1 MRFTLA
7 DTLPHAT
14 SCDLLALLVPE
25 PGTLGPDASAVDK
38 QLGGRLAQAARA
50 DGFTGKRDRT
60 LLLHALDAPFR
71 RVLLVG
77 AGRALGPEAVRRFA
91 AVAARAAGPVRASR
105 FALAVPT
112 DATAGGG
119 DTAQERIRAAVEG
132 AGLAAYR
139 FDRYRSREDPA
150 PEEAL
155 LLARGEHGVL
165 ERAVRQA
172 EIAVAA
178 TSRARDLV
186 NEPANVVTPSALAD
200 LAREMATRDGLGC
213 RVIDL
218 DDAREMGMGLFA
230 AVAAGSA
237 QPPKFIVLDYQPS
250 GASSGAGGRAA
261 APARTPPSGS
271 PRPRTVALAG
281 KGITFDSGGL
291 SIKTASGMA
300 TMKGDMAGAAAVI
313 ATMGALRE
321 LAVPVR
327 VLGIAPATENMIS
340 GRATRPGDIVRGLG
354 GKTVEINNTDAEGRL
369 VLADAIAF
377 AVREGVD
384 EIIDLATLTGSA
396 VIALGDHTA
405 AVMSNDQPLA
415 DRVLAAAGAA
425 GEQMWQLP
433 LYEEFTDAMR
443 GDISD
448 LKNSAGREGGAERA
462 AAFMAE
468 FAGTTPWAHL
478 DIAGP
483 AFNEDRKVP
492 PYVPLGGTG
501 YGVRTLLRYL
511 ESAAG
516 K

>member
-7 DTLPHAT
+7 DTLPQAT
-14 SCDLLALLVPE
+14 ACDLLALLVPE
-25 PGTLGPDASAVDK
+25 PGTLSGDASAVDR
-38 QLGGRLAQAARA
+38 QLGGRLADAARA
-50 DGFTGKRDRT
+50 DGFAGKRDRT
-60 LLLHALDAPFR
+60 LLLHTLDSPFR

-91 AVAARAAGPVRASR
+91 AVAARAAGPVRATR
-105 FALAVPT
+105 LALAVP
-112 DATAGGG
+112 AGAAGVA
-119 DTAQERIRAAVEG
+119 DTPLERVRAAVEG

-139 FDRYRSREDPA
+139 FDRYRAREDPG
-150 PEEAL
+150 PEETVL
-155 LLARGEHGVL
+155 LTREELRPLAQ
-165 ERAVRQA
+165 AVRQA
-172 EIAVAA
+172 EITVAA
-178 TSRARDLV
+178 TCRARDLV
-186 NEPANVVTPSALAD
+186 NEPANVVTPTALAD
-200 LAREMATRDGLGC
+200 YAREIASRDGLGC

-218 DDAREMGMGLFA
+218 DDARETGMGLFA

-237 QPPKFIVLDYQPS
+237 QPPKFIVVDYTPS
-250 GASSGAGGRAA
+250 GAAA
-261 APARTPPSGS
+261 APRSSA
-271 PRPRTVALAG
+271 PRTVALAG

-291 SIKTASGMA
+291 SIKTASGMT
-300 TMKGDMAGAAAVI
+300 TMKGDMAGAAAVL
-313 ATMGALRE
+313 AAMGALRD

-369 VLADAIAF
+369 VLADAIAY

-384 EIIDLATLTGSA
+384 EIIDLATLTGSC
-396 VIALGDHTA
+396 VVALGDHTA
-405 AVMSNDQPLA
+405 GIMSNDQPLA
-415 DRVLAAAGAA
+415 DRLLAAANAA
-425 GEQMWQLP
+425 GEQLWQLP
-433 LYEEFTDAMR
+433 MYEEFADAMR
-443 GDISD
+443 GDVTD

-462 AAFMAE
+462 ASFMAE

-483 AFNEDRKVP
+483 AFNEDRKAP

-516 K
+516 R